1 MKRNLYMAKTFNNYI
16 GTKLIT
22 AIPAEKH
29 TCTTEACPE
38 NIPGYKVI
46 YEDGYTSWS
55 PKDTF
60 EKAYMPTNGISLG
73 LAIDAMKLGLSVRLP
88 YWSEDV
94 FLSLQ
99 KPTDLSKM
107 TAPYIYVTS
116 RFGLVPWAA
125 TQVELLSTEWEIIND

>member
-1 MKRNLYMAKTFNNYI
+1 
-16 GTKLIT
+16 
-22 AIPAEKH
+22 
-29 TCTTEACPE
+29 
-38 NIPGYKVI
+38 
-46 YEDGYTSWS
+46 
-55 PKDTF
+55 
-60 EKAYMPTNGISLG
+60 MPTNGISLG

-107 TAPYIYVTS
+107 TATYIYVTS
-116 RFGLVPWAA
+116 RFGLVPWTA